1 MQDSKLDVTIGPYET
16 YEDKLF
22 GYKVALIIENQAL
35 CSINNSSP
43 QSMIMSSLIGFLFFI
58 FGKCSSQS

>member
-22 GYKVALIIENQAL
+22 GYKVIPVKPCATLIELVQMYQKLEKNQV
-35 CSINNSSP
+35 NGVYP
-43 QSMIMSSLIGFLFFI
+43 MKFLV
-58 FGKCSSQS
+58 Q

>member
-22 GYKVALIIENQAL
+22 GYKVIIENDTL
-35 CSINNSSP
+35 CSMNNLSP
-43 QSMIMSSLIGFLFFI
+43 QRIIMSNLNV
-58 FGKCSSQS
+58 

>member
-22 GYKVALIIENQAL
+22 GYKVIIENQAL
-35 CSINNSSP
+35 GSINNSNP
-43 QSMIMSSLIGFLFFI
+43 QSMIMSNLFTFI
-58 FGKCSSQS
+58 GKC